1 MRRPQSHPYLDSI
14 WVLPASLP
22 RGAHRTR
29 SAKRHSEPSSWSR
42 LTCRTRR
49 EEHLRQHLD
58 VQPGLLRRRPAGLA
72 VGHAAVEVLEL
83 AGEALAVE
91 LGDPDGVGPAVPFAP
106 AVDGRALLEPG
117 RGKGE

>member
-1 MRRPQSHPYLDSI
+1 IRRPQSHPYLGSI
-14 WVLPASLP
+14 WALPASLP

-29 SAKRHSEPSSWSR
+29 SAKRHSEPSSWSC
-42 LTCRTRR
+42 LTPTARR

-72 VGHAAVEVLEL
+72 LGHAAVEVLEL

-91 LGDPDGVGPAVPFAP
+91 LGDPGGVGRAVPLAA
-106 AVDGRALLEPG
+106 AVDGRALLEPR
-117 RGKGE
+117 RG